1 MEDVISLLQE
11 ASEKLLQFFWN
22 NQMKG
27 NTDKYYLVVT
37 TDETFEF
44 RKGEWLIESRTCE
57 KLLDIK
63 SDN

>member
-37 TDETFEF
+37 TNETFEF
-44 RKGEWLIESRTCE
+44 RKGE
-57 KLLDIK
+57 
-63 SDN
+63 